1 MQFRPILEMSNEIMM
16 TIAAT
21 VLDIA
26 PYKMTWR
33 L

>member
-1 MQFRPILEMSNEIMM
+1 M